1 MRMSL
6 LQINAASAIVAEEM
20 MYLEREDDTSH
31 VEEVN

>member
-6 LQINAASAIVAEEM
+6 LQINAASGIVAEEM
-20 MYLEREDDTSH
+20 MSLEREDDTSH